1 MDALTYE
8 DVHVNFTRAEW
19 ALLDPSQR
27 SLYKDVMLDT
37 YWNLTAVGYKWEDQN
52 IEEHCQSCR
61 RHGRYMMCHSGY
73 SSCDPKGHGKKQCTS
88 LSPPKNRRYVV
99 VPAVRRY
106 SDCDTSA
113 QLIGFPASLGTSPQ
127 THDGKEP
134 CENRECGNP
143 ACAGSNPAC
152 AGSRCTCNVTDT
164 PGKCYACSQCPKT
177 LNPSSSL
184 PSGEKTHLGKGCC
197 KCEPC
202 TKGLTHHRCLHT
214 HGGFHTEEEPCE
226 SEKCDQTLRSDS
238 SLHLHQRTH
247 LKAKP
252 CEYNL
257 CDQDFAGHSH
267 LQDFACHSHLQ
278 APKVYT
284 GKKPYEC
291 HQCGK
296 AFARPS
302 ERKIHERSHTGE
314 KPYECSQCG
323 KAFAYPSSLQRHER
337 NHTVEKPFE
346 CHQCGKAFTH
356 NSHLQRHER
365 SHSGGKRYEC
375 HQCGK
380 VFAHNSHLQR
390 HERSH
395 TGERP
400 FECNQCGI
408 AFSSRSN
415 LLSHERSHAGVKPY
429 ECNQCGKAF
438 ARKSHLQYHEK
449 IHTREKSHEPHKR
462 GKALHRKQRRH
473 RVGGASPMGCQ
484 SRPSEVVTWNQSEPS
499 REVCTADG
507 RVSEVAQALW
517 RGPADCEWVPA
528 ISTGVIYAV
537 GVSFSFFQNVTAL
550 ILPS

>member
-1 MDALTYE
+1 MDAVTYE
-8 DVHVNFTRAEW
+8 DVHVNFTHEEW
-19 ALLDPSQR
+19 ALLDPSQK
-27 SLYKDVMLDT
+27 SLYKDVMLET

-52 IEEHCQSCR
+52 IEEHCQSSR
-61 RHGRYMMCHSGY
+61 RHGRYMMCHSG
-73 SSCDPKGHGKKQCTS
+73 SNSCDPKGYGKKQCTS
-88 LSPPKNRRYVV
+88 LSPPQNRRYVV
-99 VPAVRRY
+99 VPAMRRY
-106 SDCDTSA
+106 SDCDTSV
-113 QLIGFPASLGTSPQ
+113 QLIGFPSSLGTHPQ

-134 CENRECGNP
+134 CEYREYGNSSV
-143 ACAGSNPAC
+143 CTDSC
-152 AGSRCTCNVTDT
+152 CTCNVTDT
-164 PGKCYACSQCPKT
+164 ACSQCPKT
-177 LNPSSSL
+177 LSPSSSL
-184 PSGEKTHLGKGCC
+184 QSGEKTHLGKGCC

-214 HGGFHTEEEPCE
+214 HRRFHTEEEPCE
-226 SEKCDQTLRSDS
+226 GKQCDKTFRSDS

-247 LKAKP
+247 LKMEP
-252 CEYNL
+252 YEYNQG
-257 CDQDFAGHSH
+257 DQDFS
-267 LQDFACHSHLQ
+267 CHSYLQ
-278 APKVYT
+278 VPRIYT

-323 KAFAYPSSLQRHER
+323 KTFAYPSSLQRHER

-356 NSHLQRHER
+356 NNHLQRHER

-429 ECNQCGKAF
+429 ECNHCGKAF

-449 IHTREKSHEPHKR
+449 IHTREKSYVPRRR
-462 GKALHRKQRRH
+462 GKALHRRL
-473 RVGGASPMGCQ
+473 RVGGASPMGCA
-484 SRPSEVVTWNQSEPS
+484 SRPSAVVTWNQSEPR

-507 RVSEVAQALW
+507 RASEVTQALW
-517 RGPADCEWVPA
+517 RGPEDCEWVPA
-528 ISTGVIYAV
+528 ISSGVIYAV